1 MCSVLLVDTMDSRHR
16 IAVSIIAA
24 LACLSSAAH
33 ADPAELQRVNNLY
46 ERAVEK
52 AIAPLKLTY
61 EQELERLLETY
72 LKNGRLEDAVAVR
85 TALEKSKG
93 SAAQQT
99 ELPPAEKLKTLFVN
113 KTWVTS
119 TGITK
124 YTFLEGGKGN
134 VQTKIGVEPFTW
146 EIDADSTVQVTIKDR
161 VLQFTFKSETE
172 GSHSSKDDPR
182 EFRELHV
189 ESN

>member
-1 MCSVLLVDTMDSRHR
+1 MDSRHR

-24 LACLSSAAH
+24 LAYLSSAAH

-61 EQELERLLETY
+61 EQELQRLLETY
-72 LKNGRLEDAVAVR
+72 LKNDRLEDAVAVK

-124 YTFLEGGKGN
+124 YTFLGGGKEE